1 MRKGLP
7 ASPAD
12 KNTNTSDANGGD
24 DPPAR
29 LADEKHAAGTRQT
42 YRRAVRGFDKW
53 LAGRRETDA
62 EVAAYLDHMFARG
75 LSPNYA
81 VVVVSAVEDRADRE
95 GAPSP
100 VGDLTVRSLA
110 AFRRNGAGRGTGQ
123 VDGIG
128 WRDAKRMAKLAA
140 TRGDLAGLRDALY
153 IRIASACLLRV
164 SEASALDIGD
174 LSFAGDGGLLVH
186 VRRSKT
192 DQEGEG
198 STHYA
203 GTPAAAL
210 LRRWL
215 KATGIEDGPLFRRV
229 HRSGAVGGGRLGVR
243 SLRDIVKRRAAAAG
257 IAGRVSGHSFRIG
270 AAQSMRAA
278 GATHAEIMVEG
289 RWKRIETMLRYIRD
303 QDAAAGTTARLCF
316 GVQTPDGRSKR
327 RPAHGAAKRA
337 RRKKGAARA
346 AKELRRLRKE
356 SGRIMRTMTEHGK
369 RPARIEKGPCSLR
382 NSGFAEGA
390 AIP

>member
-192 DQEGEG
+192 DQEGE
-198 STHYA
+198 
-203 GTPAAAL
+203 
-210 LRRWL
+210 
-215 KATGIEDGPLFRRV
+215 
-229 HRSGAVGGGRLGVR
+229 
-243 SLRDIVKRRAAAAG
+243 
-257 IAGRVSGHSFRIG
+257 
-270 AAQSMRAA
+270 
-278 GATHAEIMVEG
+278 
-289 RWKRIETMLRYIRD
+289 
-303 QDAAAGTTARLCF
+303 
-316 GVQTPDGRSKR
+316 
-327 RPAHGAAKRA
+327 
-337 RRKKGAARA
+337 
-346 AKELRRLRKE
+346 
-356 SGRIMRTMTEHGK
+356 
-369 RPARIEKGPCSLR
+369 
-382 NSGFAEGA
+382 
-390 AIP
+390 